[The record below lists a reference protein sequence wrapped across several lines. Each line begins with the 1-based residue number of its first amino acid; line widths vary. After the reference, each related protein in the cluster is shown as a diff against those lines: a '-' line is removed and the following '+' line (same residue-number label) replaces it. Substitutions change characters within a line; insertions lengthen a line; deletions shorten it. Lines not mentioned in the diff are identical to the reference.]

1 MKHPIYG
8 ALETWSNKNRD
19 SIDRLLLEG
28 DEMTEAEV
36 LDIVKEMGPI
46 LNIPPDKDTPLHI
59 LEQIRSNMKPEDIN
73 MRRNVGRNY

>member
-46 LNIPPDKDTPLHI
+46 LNIPPDKDTPKHI
-59 LEQIRSNMKPEDIN
+59 LEQIFGDVDTNMI
-73 MRRNVGRNY
+73 RNVGRNY